1 MIEVGVPADGGI
13 GVTEIILP
21 EQFAELQRFVAKWDK
36 PGTAERYAVR
46 LASTMEEL
54 QDFHDA
60 LLPRMA
66 AIRAYLDGKSFD
78 AYSDA
83 DRCIGR
89 LAFAW
94 ISAAE
99 AVEVFRQPRVPDS
112 KGYWDVRAEAD
123 L

>member
-1 MIEVGVPADGGI
+1 M
-13 GVTEIILP
+13 GVTEEILP
-21 EQFAELQRFVAKWDK
+21 EQFPDLERFVAKWDK
-36 PGTAERYAVR
+36 QGTAERYAVR

-60 LLPRMA
+60 ILPRMA

-78 AYSDA
+78 AFSDA
-83 DRCIGR
+83 DRRLGR

-99 AVEVFRQPRVPDS
+99 AVEVFKQPRVPDS
-112 KGYWDVRAEAD
+112 KGYWDVRVEAD

>member
-1 MIEVGVPADGGI
+1 
-13 GVTEIILP
+13 VTEVILP
-21 EQFAELQRFVAKWDK
+21 AQFAELQRFVAKWDK

-66 AIRAYLDGKSFD
+66 AIRAYLDAKSFD

-83 DRCIGR
+83 DRRLGR

-99 AVEVFRQPRVPDS
+99 AVEVFKQPRVPDS

>member
-21 EQFAELQRFVAKWDK
+21 EQFTELQRFVAKWDK

-99 AVEVFRQPRVPDS
+99 AVEVFKQPRVPDS

>member
-1 MIEVGVPADGGI
+1 MAADGKGGMSVT
-13 GVTEIILP
+13 GVILP
-21 EQFAELQRFVAKWDK
+21 AQFADLERFVAKWDK

-54 QDFHDA
+54 QGFHGA
-60 LLPRMA
+60 LLARMA
-66 AIRAYLDGKSFD
+66 SIRAYLDAQSFD

-83 DRCIGR
+83 VRRLGR

-99 AVEVFRQPRVPDS
+99 AVEVFKQPRVPDS

>member
-1 MIEVGVPADGGI
+1 MGGI
-13 GVTEIILP
+13 GVTAVILP

-46 LASTMEEL
+46 LASTMEDL

-60 LLPRMA
+60 LFQRMVT
-66 AIRAYLDGKSFD
+66 IRAYLDGKSFD

-83 DRCIGR
+83 DRRLGR

-99 AVEVFRQPRVPDS
+99 AVEVFKQPRVPDS
-112 KGYWDVRAEAD
+112 KGYWDVRAEPD